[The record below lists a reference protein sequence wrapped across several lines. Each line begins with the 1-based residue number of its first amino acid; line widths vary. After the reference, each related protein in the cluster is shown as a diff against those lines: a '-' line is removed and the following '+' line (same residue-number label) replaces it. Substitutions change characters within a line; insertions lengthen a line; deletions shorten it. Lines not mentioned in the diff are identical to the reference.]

1 MERKI
6 SRDALHSQGTALPP
20 IIQNRVASAEEMAL
34 GGSGSNSP
42 AHGMSGL
49 GGGQNGTYDD
59 RPDVTWA
66 STNNLAD
73 LVAPPTEVT
82 TFVKHQG
89 EQFGSQQTFNDSDTD
104 GDNNTNRP
112 GTEEF
117 HKYTERQLTSEVIF
131 CASMGNLKRMKTILK
146 RADKTIKGEQFADYD
161 LRTPLHV
168 AASDGSVGVTNW
180 LIEQGVDLNPADRW
194 GMTPLEGAVFGNH
207 QDIIAMLQHAG
218 GKIRDRETGQ
228 LLPIEES
235 HVAAA
240 QASDAKILSNDLMA
254 WEIPDEEL
262 SDRVE
267 VGAGAF
273 GVVMRTRW
281 RGTVIAMKQLHR
293 HLHHDEV
300 AKAEFRTELKLMRQL
315 HHPHI
320 VQFLGTSVDP
330 GTGLVSLCFEFMHKG
345 SLDQMFRMMYNDETG
360 APAITLGHAVEMALD
375 VARGMA
381 YLHGRKPLPVIH
393 RDLKPGNLML
403 TRAGRVKIGDFGLSK
418 TMSVRHKMP
427 QNLDENFNMTGETGS
442 YRYMAPEV
450 FRHEFYGTSVDV
462 YAASMIFY
470 QLFSF
475 QQPFYGI
482 NPVDAAKLASMESL
496 RPTMQK
502 DLMPA
507 PLAKVVRM
515 MWDAEESKRPSFVQ
529 LIDLLEPIAA
539 EYQAEEERRKNAT
552 CCVVM

>member
-1 MERKI
+1 MDGKAPTETLRGP
-6 SRDALHSQGTALPP
+6 DTALAP
-20 IIQNRVASAEEMAL
+20 IFSDRVASAEEMAL

-42 AHGMSGL
+42 AGGILHASASG
-49 GGGQNGTYDD
+49 
-59 RPDVTWA
+59 PDVTWA
-66 STNNLAD
+66 STNNLAE
-73 LVAPPTEVT
+73 LVQPPSEAAMFATHN
-82 TFVKHQG
+82 KSRDPI
-89 EQFGSQQTFNDSDTD
+89 FGSQANMNDSDTD

-117 HKYTERQLTSEVIF
+117 HRYTERQLTAEVIF

-146 RADKTIKGEQFADYD
+146 RANKDISKETFADYD

-180 LIEQGVDLNPADRW
+180 LVEQGVDLNPADRW

-218 GKIRDRETGQ
+218 GKIRDRETGT

-240 QASDAKILSNDLMA
+240 QANDAKILSSDLMA
-254 WEIPDEEL
+254 WEIPDEEM

-330 GTGLVSLCFEFMHKG
+330 QTGLVSLCFEFMHKG
-345 SLDQMFRMMYNDETG
+345 SLDLMFRNMFNAETG
-360 APAITLGHAVEMALD
+360 APNLTLAQTVEMALD

-403 TRAGRVKIGDFGLSK
+403 TRANRVKIGDFGLSK
-418 TMSVRHKMP
+418 TMSVRNKMP
-427 QNLDENFNMTGETGS
+427 QNVDDNFAMTGETGS

-462 YAASMIFY
+462 YAASMIYY

-475 QQPFYGI
+475 QQPFYGM

-507 PLAKVVRM
+507 PLARIVRT
-515 MWDAEESKRPSFVQ
+515 MWDADESKRPSFVQ
-529 LIDLLEPIAA
+529 LIELLEPIGAEYAA
-539 EYQAEEERRKNAT
+539 ESERKSNA
-552 CCVVM
+552 CCAVS

>member
-1 MERKI
+1 MERNT
-6 SRDALHSQGTALPP
+6 SADTLRGPGTALAP
-20 IIQNRVASAEEMAL
+20 IFSDRVASAEEMAL

-42 AHGMSGL
+42 ASGIL
-49 GGGQNGTYDD
+49 HASASG
-59 RPDVTWA
+59 PDVTWA
-66 STNNLAD
+66 STNNLAE
-73 LVAPPTEVT
+73 LVTPPCEAPTFSAPKAKDPT
-82 TFVKHQG
+82 FA
-89 EQFGSQQTFNDSDTD
+89 SQTNVNDSDTD

-117 HKYTERQLTSEVIF
+117 KKYTDRQLTAEVIF

-146 RADKTIKGEQFADYD
+146 RANKDISRETFADYD

-218 GKIRDRETGQ
+218 GKIRDRETGA
-228 LLPIEES
+228 LTRIEES

-240 QASDAKILSNDLMA
+240 QANDAKILSSDLMA

-281 RGTVIAMKQLHR
+281 RGTVVAMKQLHR

-345 SLDQMFRMMYNDETG
+345 SLDHMFRRMFNAETG
-360 APAITLGHAVEMALD
+360 APNITLAQTVEMALD

-427 QNLDENFNMTGETGS
+427 QNLDDTFAMTGETGS

-462 YAASMIFY
+462 YAASMIYY

-507 PLAKVVRM
+507 PLARIVRT
-515 MWDAEESKRPSFVQ
+515 MWDADESKRPSFMQ
-529 LIDLLEPIAA
+529 LIEVLEPLAA
-539 EYQAEEERRKNAT
+539 EYAAEEERSVNKA
-552 CCVVM
+552 CCVVS

>member
-1 MERKI
+1 
-6 SRDALHSQGTALPP
+6 
-20 IIQNRVASAEEMAL
+20 
-34 GGSGSNSP
+34 
-42 AHGMSGL
+42 
-49 GGGQNGTYDD
+49 
-59 RPDVTWA
+59 
-66 STNNLAD
+66 
-73 LVAPPTEVT
+73 
-82 TFVKHQG
+82 
-89 EQFGSQQTFNDSDTD
+89 
-104 GDNNTNRP
+104 
-112 GTEEF
+112 
-117 HKYTERQLTSEVIF
+117 
-131 CASMGNLKRMKTILK
+131 
-146 RADKTIKGEQFADYD
+146 
-161 LRTPLHV
+161 
-168 AASDGSVGVTNW
+168 
-180 LIEQGVDLNPADRW
+180 
-194 GMTPLEGAVFGNH
+194 MTPLEGAVFGNH

-218 GKIRDRETGQ
+218 GKIRDRETGT

-240 QASDAKILSNDLMA
+240 QANDAKILSSDLMA
-254 WEIPDEEL
+254 WEIPDEEM

-330 GTGLVSLCFEFMHKG
+330 QTGLVSLCFEFMHKG
-345 SLDQMFRMMYNDETG
+345 SLDQMFRKMFNAETG
-360 APAITLGHAVEMALD
+360 APNLTLAQTVEMALD

-403 TRAGRVKIGDFGLSK
+403 TRANRVKIGDFGLSK
-418 TMSVRHKMP
+418 TMSVRNKMP
-427 QNLDENFNMTGETGS
+427 QNMDQNFAMTGETGS

-462 YAASMIFY
+462 YASSMIYY

-475 QQPFYGI
+475 QQPFYGM

-507 PLAKVVRM
+507 PLARIVRT
-515 MWDAEESKRPSFVQ
+515 MWDADESKRPSFVQ
-529 LIDLLEPIAA
+529 LIELLEPIAA
-539 EYQAEEERRKNAT
+539 EYAAESERKSNA
-552 CCVVM
+552 CCAVS

>member
-1 MERKI
+1 MERNK
-6 SRDALHSQGTALPP
+6 SLETLRGPGTGLAP
-20 IIQNRVASAEEMAL
+20 IFSDRVASAEEMAL

-42 AHGMSGL
+42 AHILHTSSSG
-49 GGGQNGTYDD
+49 
-59 RPDVTWA
+59 PDVTWA
-66 STNNLAD
+66 STNNLQD
-73 LVAPPTEVT
+73 LVMPPSDAPAFSKAKAKDPL
-82 TFVKHQG
+82 
-89 EQFGSQQTFNDSDTD
+89 FGSQATMNDSDTD

-117 HKYTERQLTSEVIF
+117 HKFSERQLTAEVIF

-146 RADKTIKGEQFADYD
+146 RANKDISKETFADYD

-218 GKIRDRETGQ
+218 GKIRDRETGA

-240 QASDAKILSNDLMA
+240 QANDAKILTSDTMA

-262 SDRVE
+262 TDRVE

-320 VQFLGTSVDP
+320 VQFLGTSFDP

-345 SLDQMFRMMYNDETG
+345 SLDQMFRRMFNAETG
-360 APAITLGHAVEMALD
+360 APNITLAETVEMALD

-427 QNLDENFNMTGETGS
+427 QNLHENFSMTGETGS

-462 YAASMIFY
+462 YAASMIYY

-507 PLAKVVRM
+507 PLARVVRA
-515 MWDAEESKRPSFVQ
+515 MWDADESKRPTFTQ
-529 LIDLLEPIAA
+529 LIEILEPIGN
-539 EYQAEEERRKNAT
+539 EYTAEEERRANKA
-552 CCVVM
+552 CCVVS

>member
-345 SLDQMFRMMYNDETG
+345 SLDQMFRKMYNDETG

-450 FRHEFYGTSVDV
+450 FRHEFYGT
-462 YAASMIFY
+462 AST
-470 QLFSF
+470 
-475 QQPFYGI
+475 
-482 NPVDAAKLASMESL
+482 SM
-496 RPTMQK
+496 P
-502 DLMPA
+502 
-507 PLAKVVRM
+507 
-515 MWDAEESKRPSFVQ
+515 
-529 LIDLLEPIAA
+529 
-539 EYQAEEERRKNAT
+539 RR
-552 CCVVM
+552 

>member
-1 MERKI
+1 MEF
-6 SRDALHSQGTALPP
+6 L
-20 IIQNRVASAEEMAL
+20 
-34 GGSGSNSP
+34 
-42 AHGMSGL
+42 
-49 GGGQNGTYDD
+49 
-59 RPDVTWA
+59 
-66 STNNLAD
+66 
-73 LVAPPTEVT
+73 
-82 TFVKHQG
+82 
-89 EQFGSQQTFNDSDTD
+89 
-104 GDNNTNRP
+104 
-112 GTEEF
+112 
-117 HKYTERQLTSEVIF
+117 KYNERHLTSEILF
-131 CASMGNLKRMKTILK
+131 CASMGNLRRLKMVLK
-146 RADKTIKGEQFADYD
+146 RAGKTITSESFADYD
-161 LRTPLHV
+161 QRTPLHI
-168 AASDGSVGVTNW
+168 AASDGSVLVTNW
-180 LIEQGVDLNPADRW
+180 LIEQGVNLNATDRW
-194 GMTPLEGAVFGNH
+194 GMTALEGAVFANH
-207 QDIIAMLQHAG
+207 QDIIAMLQRAG
-218 GKIRDRETGQ
+218 GKIKDRATGQ

-240 QASDAKILSNDLMA
+240 QNIDTPTVLTADLMA

-262 SDRVE
+262 VDRVE

-345 SLDQMFRMMYNDETG
+345 SLDHMFRKMFNAETG
-360 APAITLGHAVEMALD
+360 APNITLAQTVEMALD

-427 QNLDENFNMTGETGS
+427 QNLDDTFAMTGETGS

-462 YAASMIFY
+462 YAASMIYY

-507 PLAKVVRM
+507 PLARVVRA
-515 MWDAEESKRPSFVQ
+515 MWDADESKRPSFTQ
-529 LIDLLEPIAA
+529 LIEVLEPIAA
-539 EYQAEEERRKNAT
+539 EYAAEEERRANKA
-552 CCVVM
+552 CCVVS

>member
-1 MERKI
+1 MDRGKSEHR
-6 SRDALHSQGTALPP
+6 LHSSTSLPP
-20 IIQNRVASAEEMAL
+20 IIQNRVSSHEEMAF

-42 AHGMSGL
+42 AHGTVGI
-49 GGGQNGTYDD
+49 GGGGNGSTNDF
-59 RPDVTWA
+59 RADVTWA
-66 STNNLAD
+66 SANNLED
-73 LVAPPTEVT
+73 LVAPPMGEVGT
-82 TFVKHQG
+82 ISNFSKSFAHATRDNDGK
-89 EQFGSQQTFNDSDTD
+89 FGSQQAFNDSDTD
-104 GDNNTNRP
+104 DNNTNRP

-117 HKYTERQLTSEVIF
+117 HKYTERQLVSEVLF

-146 RADKTIKGEQFADYD
+146 RAGKGITSETFADYD
-161 LRTPLHV
+161 MRTPLHV
-168 AASDGSVGVTNW
+168 AASDGSVGVLNW
-180 LIEQGVDLNPADRW
+180 LIESGVALNPADRW

-207 QDIIAMLQHAG
+207 SDIIAMLQHAG

-240 QASDAKILSNDLMA
+240 QANDAKILSNDLMA

-262 SDRVE
+262 TDRVE

-315 HHPHI
+315 HHPHV
-320 VQFLGTSVDP
+320 VQFLGTSVDQE
-330 GTGLVSLCFEFMHKG
+330 TSLVSLCFEFMHKG
-345 SLDQMFRMMYNDETG
+345 SLDQMFRKMYDEHTG
-360 APAITLGHAVEMALD
+360 APTITIAHAVEMALD

-427 QNLDENFNMTGETGS
+427 QVKG
-442 YRYMAPEV
+442 
-450 FRHEFYGTSVDV
+450 
-462 YAASMIFY
+462 
-470 QLFSF
+470 
-475 QQPFYGI
+475 PF
-482 NPVDAAKLASMESL
+482 P
-496 RPTMQK
+496 PTTLG
-502 DLMPA
+502 D
-507 PLAKVVRM
+507 
-515 MWDAEESKRPSFVQ
+515 D
-529 LIDLLEPIAA
+529 
-539 EYQAEEERRKNAT
+539 
-552 CCVVM
+552 

>member
-1 MERKI
+1 MERNK
-6 SRDALHSQGTALPP
+6 SLETLRGPGTGLAP
-20 IIQNRVASAEEMAL
+20 IFSDRVASAEEMAL

-42 AHGMSGL
+42 AHHVLHTSSSG
-49 GGGQNGTYDD
+49 
-59 RPDVTWA
+59 PDVTWA
-66 STNNLAD
+66 STNNLQD
-73 LVAPPTEVT
+73 LVMPPSDAPAFSKAKAKDPL
-82 TFVKHQG
+82 
-89 EQFGSQQTFNDSDTD
+89 FGSQATMNDSDTD

-117 HKYTERQLTSEVIF
+117 HKFSERQLTAEVIF

-146 RADKTIKGEQFADYD
+146 RANKDISKETFADYD

-218 GKIRDRETGQ
+218 GKIRDRETGT

-235 HVAAA
+235 HVAASA
-240 QASDAKILSNDLMA
+240 AKDAKILTSDTMA

-345 SLDQMFRMMYNDETG
+345 SLDQMFRRMYNSETG
-360 APAITLGHAVEMALD
+360 APNITLAEMVEMALD

-427 QNLDENFNMTGETGS
+427 QNLHENFSMTGETGS

-462 YAASMIFY
+462 YAASMIYY

-507 PLAKVVRM
+507 PLARVVRA
-515 MWDAEESKRPSFVQ
+515 MWDADESKRPTFTQ
-529 LIDLLEPIAA
+529 LIEILEPIAS
-539 EYQAEEERRKNAT
+539 EYAAEEERRANKA
-552 CCVVM
+552 CCVVS